1 MNPPAAVIRENNLPA
16 GVRFDLGNL
25 VNAVDAMPL
34 NVARRFLALMNN
46 MDLPDLARLLTAGYL
61 RVLVDA
67 FGVGVN
73 ALVIDLVALNQQFRG
88 LDIDH
93 RRNLVGRALDM
104 MPWGA
109 IPLNYRDWL
118 VVYAEV
124 EIVGGGM

>member
-1 MNPPAAVIRENNLPA
+1 MNAQVAIPGNILPA
-16 GVRFDLGNL
+16 PALDNLNNMVRD
-25 VNAVDAMPL
+25 V
-34 NVARRFLALMNN
+34 NN
-46 MDLPDLARLLTAGYL
+46 MDANAAPRFLVWANNFNLRDLTRRLTAEYL
-61 RVLVDA
+61 GVLAAA

-73 ALVIDLVALNQQFRG
+73 APVIDVFALNQQFRG

-93 RRNLVGRALDM
+93 RRNLVSRALNM